1 MVLGLGGDLGDLAIA
16 RHVVEELRVEGPAAQ
31 AGAGELVA
39 EGRVGVRV
47 RVEEVR
53 RDRGGCFLALAAGLE
68 DRDVVGPGEVFFGG
82 RVRGRCE
89 VR

>member
-82 RVRGRCE
+82 RVRGGRE